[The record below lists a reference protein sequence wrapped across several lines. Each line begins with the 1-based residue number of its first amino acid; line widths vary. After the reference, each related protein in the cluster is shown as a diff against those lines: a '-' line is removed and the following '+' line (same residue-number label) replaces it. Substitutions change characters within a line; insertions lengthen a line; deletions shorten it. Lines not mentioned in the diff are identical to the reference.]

1 MDYTTNADM
10 FSARFRLL
18 ENKSQAIPPRHPDG
32 KLIQTRV
39 QSHRTRFRSAVR
51 RTHQNNANNA
61 PVAVALAYSTLT
73 CLPATRADRERPEA
87 LPYGCLRS
95 GASMPCKRIRC
106 CSVPTRMVIVSPSA
120 TLTTLPVRVAA
131 DAWNGA
137 SVITR
142 NRNEYRLSR
151 EIVYNS
157 AIPIAHASPT
167 KWRLPDDHRPRIT
180 RC

>member
-61 PVAVALAYSTLT
+61 PVAVALGVFDSDLLAGHQGRQ
-73 CLPATRADRERPEA
+73 RA
-87 LPYGCLRS
+87 S
-95 GASMPCKRIRC
+95 
-106 CSVPTRMVIVSPSA
+106 
-120 TLTTLPVRVAA
+120 
-131 DAWNGA
+131 
-137 SVITR
+137 
-142 NRNEYRLSR
+142 
-151 EIVYNS
+151 
-157 AIPIAHASPT
+157 
-167 KWRLPDDHRPRIT
+167 
-180 RC
+180 